1 MTEPSRRWGSRVLLG
16 SAAVVALI
24 AAWEGGRLSDGSS
37 RVYADRLA
45 GGLPTVC
52 NGLTRHVTA
61 TPIVVGERW
70 SREQCDREQ
79 AAALAKIQRRLE
91 QCFGPIPPPQNV
103 FDAAT
108 SWAWNVGVTGV
119 CGSQAMKQWQGGSW
133 RTGCE
138 RMIRSQSGKYVWVFA
153 GGRFVQGL
161 ANRRQAESD
170 YCKQGI
176 DR

>member
-1 MTEPSRRWGSRVLLG
+1 MTEPSRRWGKRVMLG

-24 AAWEGGRLSDGSS
+24 AAFEGGRFNDGSS

-52 NGLTRHVTA
+52 NGITRHVTT

-79 AAALAKIQRRLE
+79 SQALVKVQRQLE
-91 QCFGPIPPPQNV
+91 PCFGPVPPQEV

-108 SWAWNVGVTGV
+108 SFAWNVGTGAV
-119 CGSQAMKQWQGGSW
+119 CKSQAMRQWKIGNW
-133 RTGCE
+133 RAGCE

-153 GGRFVQGL
+153 GVRFVQGL
-161 ANRRQAESD
+161 ANRRQSESD
-170 YCKQGI
+170 YCKLGAGQ
-176 DR
+176 